1 MTHDPGR
8 PRATLVV
15 DTAPSPTSRRTRAV
29 LTTATGTDTGRV
41 LTIARGDVVTLGRDE
56 SCMYRFDDPSVSSVH
71 ARIVILGAE
80 HMMADNKST
89 NGTFVNETRITEPV
103 HLRDGD
109 RIRLGA
115 NVTLRFSLLDEAEE
129 QALKAV
135 YEAALYDGLTKV
147 FNRKHLEDRLD
158 AEVAFA
164 TRHDA
169 QLSVIIV
176 DIDFFKKVNDTY
188 GHQAGDAVLK
198 SVAQTLQRTLRTE
211 DLLARY
217 GGEEFVVVAR
227 GIPIANA
234 CVAAERLRQAVE
246 SSPVL
251 WTHHPPGAITPAQI
265 HVPVTT
271 SAGVASLTCCGDMK
285 DKPTLLRI
293 ADQRL
298 YRAKE
303 TGRNRVIGP

>member
-1 MTHDPGR
+1 MMTISG
-8 PRATLVV
+8 
-15 DTAPSPTSRRTRAV
+15 
-29 LTTATGTDTGRV
+29 
-41 LTIARGDVVTLGRDE
+41 GDVVTLGRDDK
-56 SCMYRFDDPSVSSVH
+56 CTYRFDDPSVSGLH
-71 ARIVILGAE
+71 ARLVIIGAE
-80 HMMADNKST
+80 YMLADNKST
-89 NGTFVNETRITEPV
+89 NGTWLNDVRVSEPV

-115 NVTLRFSLLDEAEE
+115 TLTLRFSLLDEAEE
-129 QALKAV
+129 QAMKAV

-164 TRHDA
+164 TRHA
-169 QLSVIIV
+169 TELSVVIV

-198 SVAQTLQRTLRTE
+198 VVAQTLARTLRTE
-211 DLLARY
+211 DLIARY

-227 GIPIANA
+227 GIPISNA
-234 CVAAERLRQAVE
+234 CVAAERLRQAVIAT
-246 SSPVL
+246 PIL

-265 HVPVTT
+265 SIPVTT
-271 SAGVASLTCCGDMK
+271 SAGVASLTCCGETK
-285 DKPTLLRI
+285 DKATLLRI

-303 TGRNRVIGP
+303 TGRNRVVGP